1 MKPFSSN
8 SKNSISAANIV
19 FGLQHKFYSAY
30 ISLCRYARFL
40 KSCFASKPIF
50 SLRKQFLSLE
60 LGIFYIFGLLFF
72 TGLVWAAEP
81 VLTPQQIYENM
92 QAQESKIND
101 LQFNLKQVI
110 ELKAIKERQVIKGA
124 IIYKKPDLLHV
135 EYTSPTQQLIIANQD
150 DFVLYILEQ
159 GKWQENMRQKVS
171 NLIGKQW
178 KSEYGL
184 WSVSDLA
191 KNYEAKATKV
201 GDKAILWLEPK
212 DKTYMFKM
220 KIYVDTKNWLPIK
233 TTWEDDNQLITSE
246 LLNVKMNTG
255 VKDELF
261 KFK

>member
-1 MKPFSSN
+1 MKSIPF
-8 SKNSISAANIV
+8 K
-19 FGLQHKFYSAY
+19 LLL
-30 ISLCRYARFL
+30 ISL
-40 KSCFASKPIF
+40 
-50 SLRKQFLSLE
+50 
-60 LGIFYIFGLLFF
+60 FF
-72 TGLVWAAEP
+72 ITGLAWAAEP

-135 EYTSPTQQLIIANQD
+135 EYTAPTQQLIIANKD

-159 GKWQENMRQKVS
+159 GQWQENMRQKVS
-171 NLIGKQW
+171 SLIGKQW

-220 KIYVDTKNWLPIK
+220 KIFVDTKNWLPIK